1 MAILNAPFNL
11 PQASFM
17 AYHFLRAAL
26 LRAAFASAVAA
37 ARRDAEKKAIF
48 FEAVR
53 HRFRVAMSMIFRT
66 LKLRQKRCICIAHI
80 LGG

>member
-53 HRFRVAMSMIFRT
+53 HRLRGGDVNYIPNV
-66 LKLRQKRCICIAHI
+66 KLRQKRCICIAHI